1 MYPYKLFTL
10 PDGSGITLY
19 EILIIVG
26 VIAAIVL
33 FRILADKREM
43 PAKLQNLIL
52 FGGVVSFVVG
62 YLSAVLFQAVYNALE
77 TGEFSLNGQTG
88 STFYGGLIG
97 GTVCMLLIYF
107 IGGKILYKKSHDY
120 LHWFPTF
127 ANIAAACI
135 PFAHGFGRIGC
146 LMAGCCHGRLTD
158 AWYGIPM
165 DIGALDGVYV
175 KVVPIQLFEAL
186 FLFALAAFLIFLNC
200 KKKGYC
206 IPVYFIGYGI
216 WRFIIEYFRDD
227 DRGAT
232 FISFLTPSQ
241 LTAVFLILGGIAII
255 AITLICKKKFG
266 SDFFLPPKVSHIS
279 NDDIKKDRV

>member
-52 FGGVVSFVVG
+52 FGGVVSFVFG

-107 IGGKILYKKSHDY
+107 IGGKI
-120 LHWFPTF
+120 
-127 ANIAAACI
+127 
-135 PFAHGFGRIGC
+135 
-146 LMAGCCHGRLTD
+146 RLFD
-158 AWYGIPM
+158 KYR
-165 DIGALDGVYV
+165 YV
-175 KVVPIQLFEAL
+175 
-186 FLFALAAFLIFLNC
+186 
-200 KKKGYC
+200 
-206 IPVYFIGYGI
+206 
-216 WRFIIEYFRDD
+216 
-227 DRGAT
+227 
-232 FISFLTPSQ
+232 
-241 LTAVFLILGGIAII
+241 
-255 AITLICKKKFG
+255 
-266 SDFFLPPKVSHIS
+266 
-279 NDDIKKDRV
+279 